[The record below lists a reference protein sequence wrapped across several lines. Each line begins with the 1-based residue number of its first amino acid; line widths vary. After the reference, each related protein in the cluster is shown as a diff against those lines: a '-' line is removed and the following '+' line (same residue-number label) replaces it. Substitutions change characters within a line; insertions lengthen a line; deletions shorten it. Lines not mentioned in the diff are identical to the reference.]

1 MARKFV
7 PKWWQTLSDPCSTFY
22 LAFFM
27 ILFDL
32 FDMTL
37 YLYAMFVIELWK
49 RKLKLLNKKF
59 KKSRLESLN
68 PGNFR
73 ALECQYSGMSLS
85 LPLSWHAQL
94 LKLIFSNILLSR
106 CPIRET
112 ASPLSH
118 LSRAKLNFSRVSSI
132 LLLLFSGFAKIKKK
146 LCQTWNLL
154 KTSRGS
160 DDDDELWQ
168 RPSKYFRVISSSL
181 HTFHWENGKTQSLTW
196 SLTLSLTWSLP
207 LSLTLSLTWSLT
219 WSLT

>member
-94 LKLIFSNILLSR
+94 LKLLFSNILLSR

-118 LSRAKLNFSRVSSI
+118 LNDSSLSSEIELFKSFFYSSSPFFRFCQNQKKIVSNVKFVKNFSRQWRRRRVVTAPFKIFSSDFFI
-132 LLLLFSGFAKIKKK
+132 
-146 LCQTWNLL
+146 
-154 KTSRGS
+154 
-160 DDDDELWQ
+160 
-168 RPSKYFRVISSSL
+168 PSHISL
-181 HTFHWENGKTQSLTW
+181 REW
-196 SLTLSLTWSLP
+196 
-207 LSLTLSLTWSLT
+207 
-219 WSLT
+219 

>member
-32 FDMTL
+32 FDMTF

-94 LKLIFSNILLSR
+94 LKLLFSNILLSR

-112 ASPLSH
+112 ASPLS
-118 LSRAKLNFSRVSSI
+118 RAKLNFSRVSSI
-132 LLLLFSGFAKIKKK
+132 LLLLFFQVLPKSKKIVSNVKFVK
-146 LCQTWNLL
+146 NF
-154 KTSRGS
+154 SRQWRRRRVVTAPFKIFSS
-160 DDDDELWQ
+160 DFFI
-168 RPSKYFRVISSSL
+168 PSHISL
-181 HTFHWENGKTQSLTW
+181 REW
-196 SLTLSLTWSLP
+196 
-207 LSLTLSLTWSLT
+207 
-219 WSLT
+219 

>member
-1 MARKFV
+1 
-7 PKWWQTLSDPCSTFY
+7 
-22 LAFFM
+22 
-27 ILFDL
+27 
-32 FDMTL
+32 
-37 YLYAMFVIELWK
+37 MFVIELWK

-94 LKLIFSNILLSR
+94 LKLLFSNILLSR

-118 LSRAKLNFSRVSSI
+118 LNDSSLSSEI
-132 LLLLFSGFAKIKKK
+132 ELFKSFFYSSSSSPFFRFCQNQKK

-160 DDDDELWQ
+160 DDDDDELWQ

-207 LSLTLSLTWSLT
+207 LSLPLSLTWSLT
-219 WSLT
+219 WLLIWSLT

>member
-94 LKLIFSNILLSR
+94 LKLLFSNILLSR

-118 LSRAKLNFSRVSSI
+118 LNDSSLSSEI
-132 LLLLFSGFAKIKKK
+132 ELFKSFFYSSSSLFSGFAKIKKNCVK
-146 LCQTWNLL
+146 REIC
-154 KTSRGS
+154 
-160 DDDDELWQ
+160 
-168 RPSKYFRVISSSL
+168 
-181 HTFHWENGKTQSLTW
+181 
-196 SLTLSLTWSLP
+196 
-207 LSLTLSLTWSLT
+207 
-219 WSLT
+219 